1 MRPFVVETGKT
12 GCKSNSD
19 AISDAKSCLRTEA
32 ADRRSF
38 VISLFSTRSS
48 LRSSHLSSL
57 EMALQARYFVRY
69 LTSRSTLCFHLVN
82 RSKPGSLRDEAVHVG
97 YVESLINCKPSLVK
111 NFMGFV
117 FDKNYEGGVL
127 ADMGVIV
134 LKHLTDHSCI
144 VHFKHKAVWPMA
156 SRDFVCLV
164 TGKEGVLED
173 KR

>member
-1 MRPFVVETGKT
+1 
-12 GCKSNSD
+12 
-19 AISDAKSCLRTEA
+19 
-32 ADRRSF
+32 
-38 VISLFSTRSS
+38 
-48 LRSSHLSSL
+48 
-57 EMALQARYFVRY
+57 
-69 LTSRSTLCFHLVN
+69 
-82 RSKPGSLRDEAVHVG
+82 VG